1 MNNLIDN
8 NKFRVENQTQVD
20 LDDIKLINLISS
32 NSFFVYIFIGV
43 AIFNNLYYLAFALF
57 AFILT
62 FKIQNQQAK
71 NKIKEEIVKDLNLVS
86 NDNLNNKYSVK
97 LGTLVKEHLKDVEV
111 LNFFNSLKKI
121 FGLKYEVVKT
131 IDSQVLTSSKNN
143 AITPA
148 LQTDEMLREHT
159 CLMATTGGGKTEL
172 LLNAY
177 IESTISRGGGLF
189 SVFGKSDNATLQKV
203 QSISAKYNRLQDLLI
218 YDFAEEKSGK
228 TNSNTINIFELGNSK
243 NIITTLVNIAD
254 FETDTWGKGAK
265 AYLTSFLKFVLTL
278 RDANFFIDIS
288 KIDTIY
294 NSKDKFE
301 EYKKSIKTLD
311 YFAFQKLITDNE
323 LLIKLLIIFDELY
336 INYKTEMNEI
346 LYKNFKEI
354 IVEDEDNNTVL
365 AHLTN
370 EEKNHFH
377 TELKQLIVNQS
388 RVENWEKLKITFQI
402 GVENDNVII
411 KGLEALTTLY
421 PSNNGVFYTLSVSI
435 DNLKNLIEFFDS
447 FPSILKNQS
456 NDISILD
463 AIDAN
468 KIVIF
473 NIPGQNKVYA
483 PILAELVI
491 TLLNVLLER
500 RGKDYKSDTTSLV
513 LLDEIN
519 SWLKTKKDKSFDI
532 GDIQSVIRGLNMA
545 LVLSFQ
551 SSLKETLGSVDASQ
565 VMATTNT
572 IITLRLTD
580 EDLIE
585 DLNKKVAKV
594 KKLELEENAHKEYN
608 PKNKNQ
614 PNTDE
619 SKYTKSEE
627 DYFRTGMLDS
637 IKKGEGF
644 IIRNGHVAKFMAN
657 HIKQTPLYKTEEAE
671 VKLNRYI
678 SLEDMKRE
686 LKC

>member
-20 LDDIKLINLISS
+20 LDEIKLINLISS

-177 IESTISRGGGLF
+177 IESTIARGGGLF

-203 QSISAKYNRLQDLLI
+203 QSISAKYNRLQDVLV
-218 YDFAEEKSGK
+218 YDFTEDKHGK
-228 TNSNTINIFELGNSK
+228 TNSNTINIFELGNAK
-243 NIITTLVNIAD
+243 GIITTLVNIAD
-254 FETDTWGKGAK
+254 FESDIWGKGGK
-265 AYLTSFLKFVLTL
+265 VYLTSFLKFILTL
-278 RDANFFIDIS
+278 RDVNFFIDYT

-294 NSKDKFE
+294 NSNNKLED
-301 EYKKSIKTLD
+301 YKENIKSLD
-311 YFAFQKLITDNE
+311 TFAFAKIITDND
-323 LLIKLLIIFDELY
+323 LLIKLLIIFDEIY
-336 INYKTEMNEI
+336 IDSKNELNEI
-346 LYKNFKEI
+346 LYQNFKNI
-354 IVEDEDNNTVL
+354 ILEEEDNNTSL
-365 AHLTN
+365 SYLRN
-370 EEKNHFH
+370 EEKNQFH
-377 TELKQLIVNQS
+377 SELKQVVVSQS
-388 RVENWEKLKITFQI
+388 RVENWESLKKYFQT
-402 GVENDNVII
+402 GVETENGFY
-411 KGLEALTTLY
+411 KGIEALTLKY
-421 PSNNGVFYTLSVSI
+421 PSNNGVFYNLSVSI
-435 DNLKNLIEFFDS
+435 DNLKNLFNFFDS
-447 FPSILKNQS
+447 FPSIFKNQS

-463 AIDAN
+463 AIDSN

-483 PILAELVI
+483 PVLAEMTI
-491 TLLNVLLER
+491 SFLNALLER
-500 RGKDYKSDTTSLV
+500 RGKDYKSDTTTLI
-513 LLDEIN
+513 LLDEAN
-519 SWLKTKKDKSFDI
+519 SWLKTKRDKSFDI
-532 GDIQSVIRGLNMA
+532 GDIMSVIRGLNMA
-545 LVLSFQ
+545 AVLSFQ
-551 SSLKETLGSVDASQ
+551 SSLKKTLGEVDSSQ
-565 VMATTNT
+565 VFANTNT
-572 IITLRLTD
+572 IISLKLTD
-580 EDLIE
+580 KDLIE
-585 DLNKKVAKV
+585 ALNKKVEKV
-594 KKLELEENAHKEYN
+594 KKLELEENQHKEYN
-608 PKNKNQ
+608 HKNKNQ
-614 PNTDE
+614 STTEE

-627 DYFRTGMLDS
+627 DYFKPQMLSS

-644 IIRNGHVAKFMAN
+644 IIRNGHVAKFMSN
-657 HIKQTPLYKTEEAE
+657 YVEQKPMYKTEKDE
-671 VKLNRYI
+671 VFLNKYI
-678 SLEDMKRE
+678 SLEE
-686 LKC
+686 LKKELL